1 MSTKTMLIT
10 GASRGI
16 GAATA
21 LLAAKHGYQ
30 VAINYATNDAAADS
44 VVQSI
49 ESMGGKAK
57 AFKANVSDNA
67 AVVDLFKAIDETF
80 GGLDVLVNNAGIL
93 ETFSILEADP
103 DRVKRTFEANLFSL
117 YYCSREAVRRMSSAH
132 GGRGGV
138 IVNMSSAAAKLC
150 SMPGGNAYSA
160 SKAAVDG
167 FNLALANEVGA
178 QGIRVNAIRPGLIAT
193 DIQNGR
199 GGLEVAAQLAST
211 AVPMKRMGQ
220 PEEIAEAVIWLA
232 SEHASYVHGAVLDV
246 GGGR

>member
-1 MSTKTMLIT
+1 MSLKTMLIT

-30 VAINYATNDAAADS
+30 VAVNYASNDAAAQA
-44 VVQSI
+44 VVDQI
-49 ESMGGKAK
+49 VLAGGKAQ
-57 AFKANVSDNA
+57 AFKADVSDND
-67 AVVDLFKAIDETF
+67 AVIGLFKAVDDTF
-80 GGLDVLVNNAGIL
+80 GTLDVLVNNAGIL
-93 ETFSILEADP
+93 ETFGILQAQPENV
-103 DRVKRTFEANLFSL
+103 RHTFEANLFSL
-117 YYCSREAVRRMSSAH
+117 YYCSREAVQRMSTDQ

-138 IVNMSSAAAKLC
+138 IINMSSAAAKLC

-167 FNLALANEVGA
+167 FNLSLANEVGA

-193 DIQNGR
+193 DMQNGR
-199 GGLEVAAQLAST
+199 GGLEVAAQIAST
-211 AVPMKRMGQ
+211 SVPMKRMGTPQ
-220 PEEIAEAVIWLA
+220 EVSEAVIWLA
-232 SEHASYVHGAVLDV
+232 SEHASYVHGSVLDV

>member
-30 VAINYATNDAAADS
+30 VAVNYATNDAAAES

-49 ESMGGKAK
+49 KSMGGTAV
-57 AFKANVSDNA
+57 AFKANVSDNT
-67 AVVDLFKAIDETF
+67 AVVDLFKAIDKTF

-93 ETFSILEADP
+93 ETFSILDADP
-103 DRVKRTFEANLFSL
+103 ERVKRTFEANLFSL
-117 YYCSREAVRRMSSAH
+117 YYCSREAVKRMSTAH

-199 GGLEVAAQLAST
+199 GGLAVAAQLAST
-211 AVPMKRMGQ
+211 SVPMRRMGQ

>member
-1 MSTKTMLIT
+1 MSVKTMLIT

-21 LLAAKHGYQ
+21 LLAGKHGYQ
-30 VAINYATNDAAADS
+30 VAVNYANNDAAAQA
-44 VVQSI
+44 VVHRIKSL
-49 ESMGGKAK
+49 GGKAQ
-57 AFKANVSDNA
+57 AFKADVTNNDEVIG
-67 AVVDLFKAIDETF
+67 LFKAVDAAF

-93 ETFSILEADP
+93 ETFGILQATP
-103 DRVKRTFEANLFSL
+103 DKISRTFEANLFSL
-117 YYCSREAVRRMSSAH
+117 YYCSREAVKRMSTEQ

-138 IVNMSSAAAKLC
+138 IINMSSAAAKLC

-199 GGLEVAAQLAST
+199 GGLEVAAKIAST
-211 AVPMKRMGQ
+211 SVPMKRMGE
-220 PEEIAEAVIWLA
+220 PSEIAEAVIWLA
-232 SEHASYVHGAVLDV
+232 SEHASYVHG
-246 GGGR
+246 